1 MLSFGSNFGLKA
13 VAVDCGEMKLLPGET
28 IPELSSIGL
37 DSESSDSV
45 FI

>member
-13 VAVDCGEMKLLPGET
+13 VAVDCGEMKLPGET
-28 IPELSSIGL
+28 MPELSSIGL

-45 FI
+45 FT